1 MRLRWQ
7 NGVLFLMLW
16 PPKEI
21 PMARDTYET
30 KDELDA
36 PQTQD
41 GLGNALV
48 ILTTLLLLVAFILIQ
63 KGMGDRYGAGMLA
76 DKTAAVPGK

>member
-1 MRLRWQ
+1 
-7 NGVLFLMLW
+7 
-16 PPKEI
+16 
-21 PMARDTYET
+21 MARDTYET

-48 ILTTLLLLVAFILIQ
+48 ILTTICLLAGFVLIQ
-63 KGMGDRYGAGMLA
+63 KGMASRYGAGMLA
-76 DKTAAVPGK
+76 DKAAAVTPAK